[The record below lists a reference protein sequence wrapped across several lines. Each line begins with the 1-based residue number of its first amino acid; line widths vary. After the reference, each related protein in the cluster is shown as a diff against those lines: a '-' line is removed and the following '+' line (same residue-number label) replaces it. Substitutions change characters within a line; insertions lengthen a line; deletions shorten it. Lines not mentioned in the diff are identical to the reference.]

1 MLIALWQ
8 GSTHPHGAE
17 HVSPPSKVKVNIIA
31 VSHFFML
38 QLLSQLL
45 LIDLFCQGCS
55 SGKPHA
61 ASTVQG
67 DRGRSQ
73 SMPREV
79 NVKYSK

>member
-1 MLIALWQ
+1 MLIQLLCL
-8 GSTHPHGAE
+8 
-17 HVSPPSKVKVNIIA
+17 
-31 VSHFFML
+31 SHFFYVE
-38 QLLSQLL
+38 LLTQLL

-55 SGKPHA
+55 SGNPHV
-61 ASTVQG
+61 ASMVQG